1 MDLFGNEKISYSQF
15 ISAVIPY
22 TKFFNQ
28 KRLVIFFH
36 LGDIDR
42 NQKLSLDDL
51 TKFLNIQF
59 KHWSQDM
66 GKFQGKIAEAFE
78 SMFPKEVDF
87 DHFLKV
93 ISEVC

>member
-28 KRLVIFFH
+28 KRLIIFFH

-42 NQKLSLDDL
+42 NQKLSSEDL
-51 TKFLNIQF
+51 SKFLTIQF
-59 KHWSQDM
+59 KHWQKDM
-66 GKFQGKIAEAFE
+66 GEFQGKIIKKFE
-78 SMFPKEVDF
+78 SMFIEEVDF
-87 DHFLKV
+87 DNFLKV
-93 ISEVC
+93 ISEV

>member
-1 MDLFGNEKISYSQF
+1 M
-15 ISAVIPY
+15 IPY

-36 LGDIDR
+36 LSDIDR

-51 TKFLNIQF
+51 TKFLAIQF

-66 GKFQGKIAEAFE
+66 EKFQKQIAETFE
-78 SMFPKEVDF
+78 SMFPKEVEF
-87 DHFLKV
+87 DNFLKV